1 MKTRKKNRQQSVC
14 CHLRKLIVSCVVL
27 LMGLM
32 AVAGLDDGLVVHYS
46 MDALDASSGKVPD
59 LSGNGR
65 DLTLFG
71 DAALQDGGLK
81 GGKALYFNGVDGTYG
96 TLKCPALK
104 ERTISLWYRRDK
116 NDTSAH
122 WPGVSVHRY
131 MFNNFSTM
139 RVLYDRENSVYFS
152 GSWGSYTNL
161 NQWGNAAFGFD
172 GRVALDKWYLLTWTY
187 SESEGEDGRL
197 YGTMREYING
207 CESSVCTALVGGNM
221 RGNKDEYDMLLGA
234 NSTTAGTIHGL
245 VDELRIY
252 DRALSALEVYELLDP
267 NFGKTGD
274 LYLRWNGGEAT
285 SEGGDRILLDSVR
298 GCPLKLGS
306 GVSFRDGPAGVK
318 ALWYDGSTNGW
329 ANALF
334 PTDVVD
340 AGVDFGAYTFCCW
353 LYRPSDYASTQAYS
367 EKGNYYPRIL
377 SCGGGQIKIQLNYSS
392 YSSAYVA
399 GGGIAEESIGPVQ
412 RVLDEWGHL
421 AVSVHRFIDE
431 TDGKVKTSSTF
442 YLNGVKVQESA
453 ISEFTGQLSGNCSVF
468 LGSESAP
475 NSTRCWY
482 GGIGDVRFYRGA
494 LTDAEVK
501 AVYCGLSEVSAGS
514 DRTVGTGTVR
524 LCGTVTECA
533 QQVFWKGK
541 YATAWTQVSGPATAD
556 IVNPMNLETAVNL
569 PEKGTYVFRF
579 ASGANGVEATDDMTV
594 VYGDPAGKT
603 APAVT
608 VAAEVP
614 SVTLPAPVK
623 LTATASG
630 TGALVYR
637 WLKTSG
643 PGGVW
648 FEPADA
654 DVTKA
659 TFSAAGTYELACA
672 VSDGEN
678 ETVGSVEVTVAAGV
692 ALPTPSVYIP
702 FDFIGEANLTSSVQT
717 VRTIYDAARNVFQ
730 STLGTEMTLV
740 PVGIL
745 GDCLHTADSFA
756 EGDKYYTEFGNVP
769 RSNKRTISAWIKYT
783 NPLIDKLQ
791 HCHPFDL
798 SGDLGFQVE
807 SLSSFQLQ
815 MNLCD
820 NAGKYLIYYLS
831 DTKNRLGYS
840 LVDRW
845 FHLCI
850 TIDATE
856 SFTMETE
863 EDFPTD
869 FIKFYIDGVQMKTTY
884 NAQYSTA
891 LYDGGDKTKGHF
903 PYTYVP
909 KTSTQASLTFGYG
922 ANRYLPGDIDEFR
935 IYNDV
940 ILTPEQIRRLARD
953 PNPELRNRRPIAEVI
968 SPADSAKVLRKK
980 ALALNG
986 AAFDD
991 GHPTDGTL
999 TAKWVVTSDE
1009 TGAATVADDSLAN
1022 GRFVGRKVGTCR
1034 LAVEASDGFFTTRSE
1049 PIDVEVEKSGLTI
1062 LVR

>member
-1 MKTRKKNRQQSVC
+1 MKR
-14 CHLRKLIVSCVVL
+14 LVVVAL
-27 LMGLM
+27 VALGIST
-32 AVAGLDDGLVVHYS
+32 AFAGLDDGLVVHYS
-46 MDALDASSGKVPD
+46 MDALDASGKVPD

-65 DLTLFG
+65 DLTLAG

-81 GGKALYFNGVDGTYG
+81 GGKALFFNGVNGAYG

-116 NDTSAH
+116 NDTTAH
-122 WPGVSVHRY
+122 WPAPESVYRY
-131 MFNNFSTM
+131 MFSGFSTM
-139 RVLYDRENSVYFS
+139 RVLYARATTVAFS
-152 GSWGSYTNL
+152 GYWSSYTNL
-161 NQWGNAAFGFD
+161 NASGTTGFD
-172 GRVALDKWYLLTWTY
+172 FAGGVALDKWYLLTWTY
-187 SESEGEDGRL
+187 SEGKGEDGQL

-207 CESSVCTALVGGNM
+207 CQTSVCTALVGGDM
-221 RGNKDEYDMLLGA
+221 RGNADEYDMILGA
-234 NSTTAGTIHGL
+234 NTPTTGTIHGL
-245 VDELRIY
+245 IDELRIY
-252 DRALSALEVYELLDP
+252 DRALSAQEVYGLYDP
-267 NFGKTGD
+267 NFGKSGD
-274 LYLRWNGGEAT
+274 LYLQWNGDEAT

-298 GCPLKLGS
+298 GCPLKLGP

-329 ANALF
+329 ASAMF

-353 LYRPSDYASTQAYS
+353 LYRPSDYANTQAYK
-367 EKGNYYPRIL
+367 ECGNSYPRIL
-377 SCGGGQIKIQLNYSS
+377 SCNGSGIKIQLDYGSS
-392 YSSAYVA
+392 SSAYVA
-399 GGGIAEESIGPVQ
+399 GVGVVQEIIGPVI
-412 RVLDEWGHL
+412 RVNDEWWHL
-421 AVSVHRFIDE
+421 AVSVHRIIDE

-453 ISEFTGQLSGNCSVF
+453 VSEFTSQLFGDCPMI
-468 LGSESAP
+468 LGGDAVT
-475 NSTRCWY
+475 NSIRCWY

-501 AVYCGLSEVSAGS
+501 AVYCGLSEVSAGA

-524 LCGTVTECA
+524 LCGTVTESA
-533 QQVFWKGK
+533 QQVFWGGK

-569 PEKGTYVFRF
+569 PEKGMYVFRF
-579 ASGANGVEATDDMTV
+579 AAGANGVEATDDMTV

-630 TGALVYR
+630 TGELAYR
-637 WLKTSG
+637 WFKASG

-678 ETVGSVEVTVAAGV
+678 ETVGSAVVAVAPGV
-692 ALPTPSVYIP
+692 ALPSPSVYIP
-702 FDFIGEANLTSSVQT
+702 FDLMGEANLTNKVPK
-717 VRTIYDAARNVFQ
+717 VWTIYDAARNVFQ
-730 STLGTEMTLV
+730 TALGEQMTLV
-740 PVGIL
+740 PGGVL
-745 GDCLHTADSFA
+745 GNCLHAADSFA
-756 EGDKYYTEFGNVP
+756 DGDAHSTSFGNVP
-769 RSNKRTISAWIKYT
+769 RANRRTISAWIKYT
-783 NPLIDKLQ
+783 NPSIDKLQ

-798 SGDLGFQVE
+798 SGDLGFQLE
-807 SLSSFQLQ
+807 SFSTFQLQ

-856 SFTMETE
+856 SFTMEKE

-869 FIKFYIDGVQMKTTY
+869 LVKFYIDGVQMKTTY

-909 KTSTQASLTFGYG
+909 KTTTQAYLTFGG
-922 ANRYLPGDIDEFR
+922 SANRYLPGDIDEFR

-940 ILTPEQIRRLARD
+940 LLTPEQIRRLAQD
-953 PNPELRNRRPIAEVI
+953 PNPELRNRRPIAETV
-968 SPADSAKVLRKK
+968 SPVGSAKVLRKA

-991 GHPTDGTL
+991 GRPTDGTL
-999 TAKWVVTSDE
+999 SAKWVVTSDE
-1009 TGAATVADDSLAN
+1009 TGSATITDDSLT
-1022 GRFVGRKVGTCR
+1022 GGVFVGGKVGKCR
-1034 LAVEASDGFFTTRSE
+1034 LAVEVSDGFFTTRSE
-1049 PIDVEVEKSGLTI
+1049 PVDVEVEKSGFTI